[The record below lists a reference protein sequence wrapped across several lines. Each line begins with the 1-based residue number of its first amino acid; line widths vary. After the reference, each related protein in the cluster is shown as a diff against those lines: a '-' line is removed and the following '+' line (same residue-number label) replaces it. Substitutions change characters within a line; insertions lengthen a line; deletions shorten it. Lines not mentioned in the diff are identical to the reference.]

1 MRLAHLWLSDFR
13 NYRSADVEPA
23 AGLTAIVG
31 ENGQGKTNLLEAV
44 GYLATLSSFRGAPGE
59 ALVRAGCEQA
69 VVRAEIESDGRTSL
83 VEAVLGLS
91 GRDRV
96 LVNRQALR
104 RTRDL
109 LGTVRTTVF
118 TPDDLALVKG
128 GPSERRR
135 LLDDTVVACVPRHDL
150 TRSDLERVL
159 RQRGALLKQAAGR
172 LSAEVEATLDVWDVK
187 LAEVGETLGRAR
199 ERLVARLEPVVAA
212 SYDQVA
218 RASADVRLIYEA
230 PWREPGLA
238 AALAEARP
246 ADVKRGVST
255 VGPHRDELGLQING
269 LPARTHASQG
279 EQRSLALALRLAA
292 HVVITEVVGAAPI
305 LLLDDIFSELDP
317 HRSVALLGA
326 LPPGQALLTTA
337 GLLPPGAVPDRI
349 LRVREGAIIPG

>member
-1 MRLAHLWLSDFR
+1 VRLAHLWLSDFR
-13 NYRSADVEPA
+13 NYVGADVEPA
-23 AGLTAIVG
+23 PGLTAVVG

-44 GYLATLSSFRGAPGE
+44 GYLATLSSFRGSPGE

-69 VVRAEIESDGRTSL
+69 VVRAEVETAGRTSL
-83 VEAVLGLS
+83 IEAVLGLS

-118 TPDDLALVKG
+118 APDDLALVKG

-159 RQRGALLKQAAGR
+159 RQRGALLKQAGGR
-172 LSAEVEATLDVWDVK
+172 LSPEVEATLDVWDVK

-199 ERLVARLEPVVAA
+199 DRLVARLEPVVAA
-212 SYDQVA
+212 SYDRVA
-218 RASADVRLIYEA
+218 RASADVRLTYEA

-255 VGPHRDELGLQING
+255 VGPHRDELGLEING

-292 HVVITEVVGAAPI
+292 HVVITEVVGSAPI

-317 HRSVALLGA
+317 NRSVALLAA

-337 GLLPPGAVPDRI
+337 GPLPPGAVPDLI